1 MPIKASDDDPEK
13 ARRFRE
19 AALPYL
25 DDAYTLARY
34 LLRNAADAEDA
45 VQECYLRAFRHFDS
59 YRGPAMKPWLFA
71 ILRNV
76 CRAEYARRAT
86 APTSAIE
93 DVPES
98 AEQAPLWHEAE
109 ETPEAQLLRRWDA
122 DTIRRLVAA
131 LAEPFRETFVL
142 REIQNLSYREIA
154 EVAEV
159 PVGTVMSRLARAR
172 AMLRSAW
179 LAEEEQREMTC
190 DEAEVLLHALIDGEL
205 DAGHAREVESHI
217 AGCPRCAAALRDYRE
232 MSKAIAEA
240 GVRYTAPA
248 ALRQAYRGCAAAAA
262 RRRRIAAPCC
272 AALRWARRCRRW
284 RRPVWSR
291 SCCVRT
297 TSSASSR
304 RSSRR
309 ICARCRPAISPT

>member
-1 MPIKASDDDPEK
+1 MPMRVSDEDPEK

-25 DDAYTLARY
+25 NDAYTLARY
-34 LLRNAADAEDA
+34 LLRDPADAEDA

-59 YRGPAMKPWLFA
+59 YHGPAMKPWLFA

-76 CRAEYARRAT
+76 CRAEYARRAV

-98 AEQAPLWHEAE
+98 AEQAPLWQEFGQ
-109 ETPEAQLLRRWDA
+109 TPEAQLRRRWDA
-122 DTIRRLVAA
+122 ETIRRLVAA
-131 LAEPFRETFVL
+131 LAEPFRETLVL

-179 LAEEEQREMTC
+179 LAEEEQQE
-190 DEAEVLLHALIDGEL
+190 
-205 DAGHAREVESHI
+205 
-217 AGCPRCAAALRDYRE
+217 
-232 MSKAIAEA
+232 
-240 GVRYTAPA
+240 
-248 ALRQAYRGCAAAAA
+248 
-262 RRRRIAAPCC
+262 
-272 AALRWARRCRRW
+272 
-284 RRPVWSR
+284 
-291 SCCVRT
+291 
-297 TSSASSR
+297 
-304 RSSRR
+304 
-309 ICARCRPAISPT
+309 